1 MESKQDMKSNKPTS
15 FDIAYR
21 AGVSQPTVS
30 RALRNSPLVNKETR
44 ERVQA
49 IARELNY
56 KVDINARKLRSKESK
71 TFALLFSE
79 DPGSADTAI
88 SPFFLS
94 ILANITRSSA
104 RRGYDLLI
112 SFQHYSD
119 DWGADYEDTH
129 KADGIIFLG
138 YGDYL
143 TYIKKIAQLDEMGAH
158 FVAWGP
164 VMANQPGHFIGCDN
178 VDGGYEA
185 TKHLIGLGHSKIA
198 FIGSTGDVSPEIA
211 ARYQGYTKAL
221 LEANIVV
228 EPSLQSDANA
238 NERDGSEGME
248 SLLQT
253 RDDFTAVFCAT
264 DVIAMNAIRAL
275 SRHGKR
281 VPEDIAVIGFD
292 DIPMSSFC
300 SPPLTTVKQDTQLAG
315 EMLVEKLIDLIAG
328 KEINSVQLPTKLII
342 RESCGAIKSNTSTA
356 D

>member
-1 MESKQDMKSNKPTS
+1 MKSNKPTS

-71 TFALLFSE
+71 TIALLFSE
-79 DPGSADTAI
+79 DPGSVDTAI

-94 ILANITRSSA
+94 ILASITRASA

-112 SFQHYSD
+112 SFQHYSEN
-119 DWGADYEDTH
+119 WGADYEDTH

-143 TYIKKIAQLDEMGAH
+143 TYIKKIAQLEEVGAH
-158 FVAWGP
+158 FIAWGP
-164 VMANQPGHFIGCDN
+164 VLPNQPGHFVGCDN
-178 VDGGYEA
+178 VDGGYQL
-185 TKHLIGLGHSKIA
+185 TKHLISLGHKRIA
-198 FIGSTGDVSPEIA
+198 FIGSTGEFSPEFG
-211 ARYQGYTKAL
+211 ARYQGHTKAL
-221 LEANIVV
+221 LESNIVV
-228 EPSLQSDANA
+228 DPNLQSDAHV
-238 NERDGSEGME
+238 NECDGFEGME
-248 SLLQT
+248 TLIEKNIEFS
-253 RDDFTAVFCAT
+253 AVFCAT

-275 SRHGKR
+275 AKHGIR
-281 VPEDIAVIGFD
+281 VPEEVAVVGFD

-300 SPPLTTVKQDTQLAG
+300 SPPLTTVKQDTQVAG
-315 EMLVEKLIDLIAG
+315 DMLVDKLIELIDG
-328 KEINSVQLPTKLII
+328 KEIQSTQLPTHLVI
-342 RESCGAIKSNTSTA
+342 RESCGNNIKLG
-356 D
+356 

>member
-1 MESKQDMKSNKPTS
+1 MKSNKPTS

-104 RRGYDLLI
+104 RKGYDLLI

-119 DWGADYEDTH
+119 DWAADYEHTH

-143 TYIKKIAQLDEMGAH
+143 TYIAKIARLEEMGAH
-158 FVAWGP
+158 FIAWGP
-164 VMANQPGHFIGCDN
+164 VLPNQPGHFIGCDN
-178 VDGGYEA
+178 IDGGYQL
-185 TKHLIGLGHSKIA
+185 TKHLIGLGHEKIA
-198 FIGSTGDVSPEIA
+198 FIGSTGDFSPEFA
-211 ARYQGYTKAL
+211 GRYQGYTKAL
-221 LEANIVV
+221 LEAKIVV
-228 EPSLQSDANA
+228 NPKLQSDAHV
-238 NERDGSEGME
+238 NECDGSEGME
-248 SLLQT
+248 RLIKSGEE
-253 RDDFTAVFCAT
+253 FTAVFCAT

-275 SRHGKR
+275 NKHGIR
-281 VPEDIAVIGFD
+281 VPEDVAVVGFD

-300 SPPLTTVKQDTQLAG
+300 SPPLTTVKQDTQSAG
-315 EMLVEKLIDLIAG
+315 ELLVEKLVDLIEG
-328 KEINSVQLPTKLII
+328 REIQSQQLPTQIVV
-342 RESCGAIKSNTSTA
+342 RESCGSALKK
-356 D
+356 

>member
-1 MESKQDMKSNKPTS
+1 MSRSNKPTS

-71 TFALLFSE
+71 TIALLFSE

-138 YGDYL
+138 YGDYVS
-143 TYIKKIAQLDEMGAH
+143 YIKKIAKLDQMGAH

-164 VMANQPGHFIGCDN
+164 VMPNQPGHFIGCDN
-178 VDGGYEA
+178 TDGGYQV
-185 TKHLIGLGHSKIA
+185 TKHLIQLGHERIA
-198 FIGSTGDVSPEIA
+198 FIGTTGDFSPEFA
-211 ARYQGYTKAL
+211 ARYQGYAKAL
-221 LEANIVV
+221 LEAKIVV
-228 EPSLQSDANA
+228 DPQLQSDAHV
-238 NERDGSEGME
+238 NECDGFQGME
-248 SLLQT
+248 NLID
-253 RDDFTAVFCAT
+253 RGADFSAVFCAT

-275 SRHGKR
+275 IARGKR
-281 VPEDIAVIGFD
+281 VPEDVAVVGFD

-300 SPPLTTVKQDTQLAG
+300 SPPLTTVKQDTQEAG
-315 EMLVEKLIDLIAG
+315 EMLVEKLIQLIEG
-328 KEINSVQLPTKLII
+328 REIQSSLLGTHLVV
-342 RESCGAIKSNTSTA
+342 RDSCGVNLERLK
-356 D
+356 

>member
-1 MESKQDMKSNKPTS
+1 MKPNKPTS

-56 KVDINARKLRSKESK
+56 KVDINARKLRSKESR

-79 DPGSADTAI
+79 DPGSTDTAI

-119 DWGADYEDTH
+119 DWGAEYENSH

-143 TYIKKIAQLDEMGAH
+143 TYIKKIARLDEMGAH
-158 FVAWGP
+158 FIAWGP
-164 VMANQPGHFIGCDN
+164 VLPNQPGRFIGCDN
-178 VDGGYEA
+178 VDGGYQA
-185 TKHLIGLGHSKIA
+185 TKHLIQLGHKNIA
-198 FIGSTGDVSPEIA
+198 FIGSTGDFSPEFA
-211 ARYQGYTKAL
+211 ARYQGYAKAL
-221 LEANIVV
+221 LEANLIVD
-228 EPSLQSDANA
+228 PTLQTDAHV
-238 NERDGSEGME
+238 NECDGFEGME
-248 SLLQT
+248 ALINS
-253 RDDFTAVFCAT
+253 RAKFTAAFCAT

-275 SRHGKR
+275 HHTGKR
-281 VPEDIAVIGFD
+281 VPEDVAIIGFD
-292 DIPMSSFC
+292 DIPMSSFS
-300 SPPLTTVKQDTQLAG
+300 SPPLTTVRQDTQLAG
-315 EMLVEKLIDLIAG
+315 EMLVEKLIDVIDG
-328 KEINSVQLPTKLII
+328 KKASSIQLPTSLIV
-342 RESCGAIKSNTSTA
+342 RESCGTKLK
-356 D
+356 